1 MSKFIEIQ
9 NAILSLGPGE
19 YQRLCSAYII
29 KKYDFKNMH
38 DIGSKEGTNKTTKG
52 IPDSYVIDETQR
64 YTLLM
69 YGTVGKAS
77 IEKLVKDIKEASDS
91 KKTGITKNKI
101 KEIICFHTN
110 TNIKPGDYDM
120 LINLIPN
127 IIVTLID
134 IDSMAHDID
143 ENYHSI
149 ANDYLNISIDTN
161 QISDIKTFIERYDKF
176 SINSPLEL
184 DFVYRK
190 DKDLIYKNIIDSKMT
205 IISGKPGNG
214 KTKISLEILKE
225 LERKENYTPLCIRIN
240 GLNLY
245 DDIKT
250 SIKSDKKYII
260 FIDDINNLNGLN
272 SIIDLIITN
281 KNEKIKIV
289 ATVRDYLLDD
299 VLDKL
304 NACIEPNIYL
314 LNKVEDSELI
324 DILEKNYNV
333 KNKDWQKKILKI
345 SNGNPRLAIMSFIA
359 VRDGKIESL
368 NSVYDVFKNY
378 YDSIFKEKNISP
390 HEIDILFYI
399 SLLSP
404 ISTSNEIVK
413 KILNDLQIYNVNE
426 FKKLRDMELI
436 DYFNEDA
443 LKICDQN
450 FSNYL
455 LCKYLIVD
463 KTITISDLLK
473 KLYSSFINKFINAI
487 NMINEQFY
495 NEETLKYITAEIN
508 KVWNEEAYNNDWK
521 FVECFHSVNPS
532 KSLLKIKNK
541 IDSYTK
547 EELPGEIKYNSNV
560 YLNDSLLSLISDFK
574 DTDYLKLSFELLLS
588 YLEKRPGLYNEICKS
603 IKDYWLVKQ
612 SHPNFALEIEIINIL
627 YSKFKEEAN
636 IKMKDI
642 YQILLEQS
650 LLYCLELEFHISEQG
665 KNARTINLI
674 TLKLQESENVFLFRK
689 KLFDVVFQL
698 CSENEFN
705 YNILLNEQV
714 WFYDTD
720 QKEILKNDIQYL
732 DENYFIHWENI
743 SIIQG
748 KILYLLKLK
757 CEKLGIEVPS
767 SLKKYEECPE
777 FLIINMFE
785 KYDYGKSNKELIQYL
800 ENKNKESYIKIFQTL
815 SKVEKQN
822 IKVDNWKVQSSL
834 DILFKYLIDKDDSLF
849 KDIFNSYLYENCPF
863 VNGLFFIRDILDK
876 DLLDAIIDNI
886 IKSNTEKK
894 YYLLTCILNNYCNE
908 KYIFIVK
915 DFIKKQNTDNKY
927 TLSIDS
933 IIEYS
938 KYNKELLE
946 NYTKEILDQDEF
958 GLYSGYTNSFADE
971 EYIEI
976 IYNAFANK
984 ELLEELYLKSVEC
997 HGDYEGNLGY
1007 LLCINNYDLLNKI
1020 LEKDRYDRTGKIK
1033 NIIKKIWTH
1042 PNHSEIISYNYNKII
1057 DSSLGYLRLHS
1068 LFESDT
1074 DKNIK
1079 NNQIEW
1085 FKNKILEFKDD
1096 KEKIY
1101 CLFYV
1106 IGEKENSLK
1115 EELILFLLDN
1125 TDNIEI
1131 FKNVSLFSH
1140 SESWSGSRIPN
1151 IERKIEFIQ
1160 LLLNKIK
1167 EKDNLLYIEHINY
1180 LNERIENYKQEIKRT
1195 QIEEY
1200 IDDFLN

>member
-1 MSKFIEIQ
+1 MSKFLEIQ
-9 NAILSLGPGE
+9 SAILGLGPGE
-19 YQRLCSAYII
+19 YQRLCSEYSI
-29 KKYDFKNMH
+29 KRFKFSNMH
-38 DIGSKEGTNKTTKG
+38 DLGSKEGTNKTTKG
-52 IPDSYVIDETQR
+52 IPDSYSVDENQK

-69 YGTVGKAS
+69 YGTVEKESVGKL
-77 IEKLVKDIKEASDS
+77 EKDIKDACNE
-91 KKTGITKNKI
+91 KKTRLKKEQI
-101 KEIICFHTN
+101 KEIICFYTN
-110 TNIKPGDYDM
+110 TNIKPGDDNK
-120 LINLIPN
+120 LRNLAPGIK
-127 IIVTLID
+127 ITLID
-134 IDSMAHDID
+134 IDSMAHDIC
-143 ENYHSI
+143 ENYQGL
-149 ANDYLNISIDTN
+149 AYDFLNIPIDTN

-184 DFVYRK
+184 DFIYRK
-190 DKDLIYKNIIDSKMT
+190 DKDLIYKNIINSKMT

-225 LERKENYTPLCIRIN
+225 LEQKDNYTPLCIRIN

-250 SIKSDKKYII
+250 SIKNDKKYII

-281 KNEKIKIV
+281 KNEEIKIV

-299 VLDKL
+299 VLNKL

-314 LNKVEDSELI
+314 LNKMEDSELI

-333 KNKDWQKKILKI
+333 KNKNWQEKILKI
-345 SNGNPRLAIMSFIA
+345 ANGNPRLAIMSFIA

-378 YDSIFKEKNISP
+378 YDSIFKEKNISS

-413 KILNDLQIYNVNE
+413 KILSDLQIFDVNE

-450 FSNYL
+450 FANYL

-473 KLYSSFINKFINAI
+473 KLYPNFINKFINAI

-495 NEETLKYITAEIN
+495 NEETLNYITAEIN
-508 KVWNEEAYNNDWK
+508 EVWNEETYNNDWK
-521 FVECFHSVNPS
+521 FVEYFHNVNPS
-532 KSLLKIKNK
+532 KALLKIKNK

-547 EELPGEIKYNSNV
+547 EELPEEIKYNSNV
-560 YLNDSLLSLISDFK
+560 YLNDGLLNLISDFK
-574 DTDYLKLSFELLLS
+574 NTEYLKMSFELLLS
-588 YLEKRPGLYNEICKS
+588 YLEKKPGLYNEICKS
-603 IKDYWLVKQ
+603 LKDYWLVKELYP
-612 SHPNFALEIEIINIL
+612 SFALEVEITSIL
-627 YSKFKEEAN
+627 YSKYKEEEN
-636 IKMKDI
+636 SKMKDI
-642 YQILLEQS
+642 YHILLEQS

-689 KLFDVVFQL
+689 KLFDIVFQL
-698 CSENEFN
+698 CDENKCN
-705 YNILLNEQV
+705 YKILLNESI
-714 WFYDTD
+714 WFYGND
-720 QKEILKNDIQYL
+720 QIEILKNDVQYL
-732 DENYFIHWENI
+732 DENYFINWKNI
-743 SIIQG
+743 SITQG

-757 CEKLGIEVPS
+757 CEKLKVNIPI
-767 SLKKYEECPE
+767 SLEKYKECPE
-777 FLIINMFE
+777 FLIINIFE
-785 KYDYGKSNKELIQYL
+785 KYDYGKSNKELIQFL
-800 ENKNKESYIKIFQTL
+800 ENKNKESYTKIFQTL
-815 SKVEKQN
+815 NKVEKQN
-822 IKVDNWKVQSSL
+822 IKVDNWKIQSSL
-834 DILFKYLIDKDDSLF
+834 DILFKYLIAKDASLF
-849 KDIFNSYLYENCPF
+849 KDIFKSYLYEDCPF

-886 IKSNTEKK
+886 IKSTTTKK
-894 YYLLTCILNNYCNE
+894 YYLLTCILNNYHNK

-915 DFIKKQNTDNKY
+915 DFIKNQNTTNKY
-927 TLSIDS
+927 TLSIES
-933 IIEYS
+933 VIEYS
-938 KYNKELLE
+938 KYNKGLLE
-946 NYTKEILDQDEF
+946 NYTKEILEQDEF
-958 GLYSGYTNSFADE
+958 GLYSCYTISFADE
-971 EYIEI
+971 EYAEI
-976 IYNAFANK
+976 VYNAFANK
-984 ELLEELYLKSVEC
+984 KLLEELYLKSVEC

-1020 LEKDRYDRTGKIK
+1020 LEKDRYNHTGKIK

-1042 PNHSEIISYNYNKII
+1042 PKHNEIISYNYNKII
-1057 DSSLGYLRLHS
+1057 DSNLGYLRLHS
-1068 LFESDT
+1068 LFESTT
-1074 DKNIK
+1074 DENIK
-1079 NNQIEW
+1079 NNQIGW
-1085 FKNKILEFKDD
+1085 FKNKILESKND

-1101 CLFYV
+1101 YLFYV
-1106 IGEKENSLK
+1106 IGEKDNSLK

-1125 TDNIEI
+1125 TNNIEI
-1131 FKNVSLFSH
+1131 FKNVCLFSH
-1140 SESWSGSRIPN
+1140 SESWSGSRIPI
-1151 IERKIEFIQ
+1151 IEQKIEFIQ
-1160 LLLNKIK
+1160 SLLTKIK
-1167 EKDNLLYIEHINY
+1167 GKDKLLYIEHINY
-1180 LNERIENYKQEIKRT
+1180 LNERIDSYKQEIKRT

-1200 IDDFLN
+1200 VDDFLN